1 MGEYRMAEAE
11 TGANIK
17 AIDMANAALGF
28 VTAAVDQFQMEKEMA
43 GIPDCVQPISSRSHV
58 PPAAHI
64 KREMDKKFF
73 PTWQCFVGRNF
84 KCSITHETK
93 HYIYFYVGPVAI
105 LLFRTADNTP
115 LPIGIPT

>member
-1 MGEYRMAEAE
+1 MGDSSCGALRMAEAE

-17 AIDMANAALGF
+17 AIDMATAALGF
-28 VTAAVDQFQMEKEMA
+28 ATAAVDLFQMEKEMA
-43 GIPDCVQPISSRSHV
+43 G
-58 PPAAHI
+58 HI
-64 KREMDKKFF
+64 KKEMDKKFF

-84 KCSITHETK
+84 KCSIPHETK

-115 LPIGIPT
+115 LPIGVPV